1 MSVFKQCSSMK
12 MNLVS
17 TKVIVSVGSSIN
29 PKMDE

>member
-12 MNLVS
+12 MNLVN
-17 TKVIVSVGSSIN
+17 TMVIVSVGSSIN